1 MVSVLR
7 ESISVLDGIGFLNVL
22 LPFIFVYIII
32 FAILEK
38 TRVLGVENGKA
49 KKNLNAMV
57 AFVIGFVFIASTSHV
72 DSLLLYL
79 QILGMALVFVMA
91 LLYGLASFKEDK
103 HFDMK
108 NFVYVIVLIFV
119 IVAFF
124 YVMGFL
130 NNAKWDFIL
139 ELIFNPVVITVVC
152 FYLIIMFVTGG
163 KKKKKGAESGGSE
176 SQANSNKSSEPF
188 EVPGA
193 KHVKRTTREELES
206 KKS

>member
-7 ESISVLDGIGFLNVL
+7 ESIGALDNIGFLNVL
-22 LPFIFVYIII
+22 LPFIFVYIVV
-32 FAILEK
+32 FALLEK
-38 TRVLGVENGKA
+38 TKVLGIEQNGKA

-57 AFVIGFVFIASTSHV
+57 AFVLAFVFIASTSHV

-91 LLYGLASFKEDK
+91 LLYGLAAFKTDK
-103 HFDMK
+103 AFEMK
-108 NFVYVIVLIFV
+108 NFIYVVVLIFV

-124 YVMGFL
+124 YAMGFL

-139 ELIFNPVVITVVC
+139 DLIFNPVVITVVC

-163 KKKKKGAESGGSE
+163 FGKKKMSVAETKKGVEKLKEVGAEKIEEESE
-176 SQANSNKSSEPF
+176 TP
-188 EVPGA
+188 
-193 KHVKRTTREELES
+193 EENN
-206 KKS
+206 